1 MNRNPFALLLLVAII
16 GAALCYRKA
25 EIGIDLV
32 NTSGFPIFANMRFLS
47 IANDHKSA
55 EILAARSNP
64 STNDVRIE
72 YFQIDSN
79 DISEGDVCQYNEPDM
94 AYTLLNVYEAAT
106 AAINPA
112 SDRGATTPHLFVRT
126 KVDKHGTVSILP
138 IQMKTLTID
147 TPFAVERALQ
157 EYLSAMPHEKNP
169 ISFFRALSPETT
181 EKLRAQWR
189 PTTLF
194 DTFEDLQRTVLSD
207 SDARRAA
214 NTSSAS
220 TAARARTTKTDNL
233 TAIWVEEV
241 QKTIRKATFAACSEC
256 AAKHKDPT
264 LTAMTR
270 ECLEAQH
277 PQILTDCGKKARDF
291 FTQLTDDHDI
301 ANVETVARPGNL
313 TGPDGED
320 MQSILVP
327 FLEQIVPELV
337 PECQKKWHLQEKLN
351 AFKQFSDALPWD
363 VKQYATNT
371 GPKER

>member
-1 MNRNPFALLLLVAII
+1 
-16 GAALCYRKA
+16 
-25 EIGIDLV
+25 
-32 NTSGFPIFANMRFLS
+32 
-47 IANDHKSA
+47 
-55 EILAARSNP
+55 
-64 STNDVRIE
+64 
-72 YFQIDSN
+72 
-79 DISEGDVCQYNEPDM
+79 
-94 AYTLLNVYEAAT
+94 
-106 AAINPA
+106 
-112 SDRGATTPHLFVRT
+112 
-126 KVDKHGTVSILP
+126 
-138 IQMKTLTID
+138 MKTLTID

-169 ISFFRALSPETT
+169 ISFIRALSPETT

-320 MQSILVP
+320 VSVAFVYMPPVPEETKPAPSSAAWPVFDVGDVYAFLAKEATSIAPYLAYTLLTSSIRDILV
-327 FLEQIVPELV
+327 ELSLDGIDRSFV
-337 PECQKKWHLQEKLN
+337 EEHTVVCGWEEYSQAIDVLAVSLHGGAGELRELGEI
-351 AFKQFSDALPWD
+351 ALRD
-363 VKQYATNT
+363 VGEHGLVN
-371 GPKER
+371 